1 MNVNVTVHQP
11 LMEEGS
17 AIRSTG
23 EKMESKQGEDNS
35 MSFKQILSSLAETK
49 KYLPQQVNTF
59 LDSMEGKTIDD
70 LRFEAM
76 HLANKAQEEAKRK
89 TTETVDNVKQK
100 AQDITDM
107 AKSRTSDMKQ
117 KGVDMVNNVVQPP
130 LQATQNTT
138 KNLASAVNEK
148 TTGLMS
154 KGLDYTKSTIIPM
167 LTPYAV
173 QAKTTV
179 TPYAE
184 KLVPY
189 AKQAKQYLPPG
200 VKTFVETNVEGK
212 SPEELGK
219 FALGT
224 TRKELLNAKNEKEIP
239 SLGQLVGEVKQATLS
254 GNLFYNVLGVSEKTA
269 NAFFG
274 DTKVPKDAGLIRRIY
289 NLNYKVNRGIA
300 DLTWQQL
307 NNARHI
313 AMDMTNQRL
322 NQTKEGIY
330 SRAGMMKERMT
341 PLMTRIGQTPLVP
354 SFVFKFLRGEMPSQ
368 SGTSAGFRMGMEE
381 TKGKAPEGGAGGLS
395 KSTNT
400 QTTSNMAP
408 TAAQAKV
415 SVKVDVAPADAPQAT
430 TTSKQTATTS
440 ATVASGGSIGNTNAQ
455 GLGDLGKAGMG
466 ITTTGGETKI
476 TEHEESNVPPTDE
489 ASHGHKKKKQQ
500 NKL

>member
-1 MNVNVTVHQP
+1 
-11 LMEEGS
+11 
-17 AIRSTG
+17 
-23 EKMESKQGEDNS
+23 
-35 MSFKQILSSLAETK
+35 
-49 KYLPQQVNTF
+49 
-59 LDSMEGKTIDD
+59 
-70 LRFEAM
+70 
-76 HLANKAQEEAKRK
+76 
-89 TTETVDNVKQK
+89 
-100 AQDITDM
+100 
-107 AKSRTSDMKQ
+107 
-117 KGVDMVNNVVQPP
+117 
-130 LQATQNTT
+130 
-138 KNLASAVNEK
+138 
-148 TTGLMS
+148 
-154 KGLDYTKSTIIPM
+154 M

-330 SRAGMMKERMT
+330 SRAGMMKERVT

-354 SFVFKFLRGEMPSQ
+354 SFVFRILRGEMPSQ
-368 SGTSAGFRMGMEE
+368 SGTSSGSGTSAGLRMGMEE
-381 TKGKAPEGGAGGLS
+381 TKGKAPEGGAGGFS

-400 QTTSNMAP
+400 QQTASNMAP
-408 TAAQAKV
+408 IAAQAKV
-415 SVKVDVAPADAPQAT
+415 SVKVDVAPGDAPQAT
-430 TTSKQTATTS
+430 TTTTSTGSKQTATTS
-440 ATVASGGSIGNTNAQ
+440 ATAPSGNTSAKAGEAGSIGNTNAQ

-466 ITTTGGETKI
+466 ITTTGGESKI